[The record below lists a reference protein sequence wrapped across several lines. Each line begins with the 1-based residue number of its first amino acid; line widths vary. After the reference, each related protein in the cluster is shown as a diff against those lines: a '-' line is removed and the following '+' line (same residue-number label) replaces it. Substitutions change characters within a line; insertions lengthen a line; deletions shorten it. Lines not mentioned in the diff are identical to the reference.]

1 MTDAF
6 AHGKFIGYAPQAGEL
21 FAAVG
26 LDSMMDDGFQV
37 ITGPDDVD
45 EFLGRCAG
53 LRYWDREA
61 ARV

>member
-1 MTDAF
+1 
-6 AHGKFIGYAPQAGEL
+6 
-21 FAAVG
+21 
-26 LDSMMDDGFQV
+26 MMDDGFQV